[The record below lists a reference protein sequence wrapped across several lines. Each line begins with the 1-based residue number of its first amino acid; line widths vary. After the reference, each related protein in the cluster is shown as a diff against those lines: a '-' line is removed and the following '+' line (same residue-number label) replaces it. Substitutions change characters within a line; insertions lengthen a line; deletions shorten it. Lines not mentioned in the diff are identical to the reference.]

1 MRCAWKRVFGSTE
14 IFSVGYEAWAYRMDA
29 CGDQSN
35 LATCTGCEPFQTR
48 GRCDAAWPG
57 QRPMHPHRLFLYV
70 HGRISIVTTLTL
82 IRKPMF
88 AIIAFATAL
97 TVVIGASEPA
107 AADFGSWLHRQKMT
121 YFRNSAWPDPF
132 NEADARQVVEPFEI
146 MKNNGWRTHNTIGH
160 NLFRAGDG
168 ALLASGH
175 ARVRWIATQSPDSRR
190 NIHVLKGRT
199 QEETAARVASVQDAC
214 RVVLPEG
221 VEAQIFVTTIEPA
234 TTPGALATKINRDRL
249 ENTPVPRLPTSTA
262 SGQDGV
268 AAQ

>member
-1 MRCAWKRVFGSTE
+1 M
-14 IFSVGYEAWAYRMDA
+14 
-29 CGDQSN
+29 
-35 LATCTGCEPFQTR
+35 
-48 GRCDAAWPG
+48 
-57 QRPMHPHRLFLYV
+57 
-70 HGRISIVTTLTL
+70 TTMTL

-88 AIIAFATAL
+88 AIIAFATAFSL
-97 TVVIGASEPA
+97 VVGDNEPA
-107 AADFGSWLHRQKMT
+107 SADFGSWLHRQKMA

-132 NEADARQVVEPFEI
+132 TEADALQTVEPFEI

-175 ARVRWIATQSPDSRR
+175 ARVRWIATQSPQSRR

-199 QEETAARVASVQDAC
+199 QQETTARVASVQEAC
-214 RVVLPEG
+214 RVLLPEG
-221 VEAQIFVTTIEPA
+221 VEPQIFVTTIEPA

-249 ENTPVPRLPTSTA
+249 ENTPVPKLPTSTA
-262 SGQDGV
+262 SGQAGV